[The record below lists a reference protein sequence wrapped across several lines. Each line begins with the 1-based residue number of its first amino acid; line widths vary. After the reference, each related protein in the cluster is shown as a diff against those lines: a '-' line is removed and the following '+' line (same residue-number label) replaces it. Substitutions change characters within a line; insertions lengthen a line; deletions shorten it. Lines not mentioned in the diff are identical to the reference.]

1 MYKFRDTNIDKEAK
15 KIRPAEAMRINGKY
29 LEDEIPGYR
38 TLSVSGRE
46 TLNAEVSTRDKP
58 KGSGAFYVSKRY
70 PTRTIT
76 VTYQLL
82 AKSNKEFREAF
93 NKLNR
98 ILSAEQAQF
107 IFDDEPDKYF
117 IGTRS
122 GGENPQAGRNMV
134 TGSFEIVCA
143 DPFKYSTTEKQIPME
158 PTGKSYTRKFVF
170 KNDGAIAVPAR
181 YEITLFN
188 ESGYIGLA
196 SHLGAME
203 FGNRTEA
210 DTVTVKVDQQVL
222 PWDKFVNGAD
232 SGSRHGVK
240 KAKYKTTGKAKSNP
254 DWLTFDWGSGAGN
267 HPSSGW
273 CHAVKTWAVPNSRDG
288 AVKDFTTFGRVWF
301 ECSNAAQIGEQIIE
315 LIGTKNGQELQIAR
329 LSVSKGT
336 SDFSASCH
344 CYIQGEEKARFSFT
358 PNSQSLFAT
367 GEKGSFWITKIGK
380 TMTIKVEGA
389 EQHTVNCDVDGF
401 DSVRLTKVRVY
412 FGHQPY
418 TNPDIV
424 ARMYFGELRV
434 TAKNVN
440 GQKDQR
446 NTFFPGS
453 SGLKLTIDGTTSKF
467 YYGSTYRPDLEI
479 LGSQWFLIPP
489 GEHTVEL
496 VLSSWFSKKVTGTAY
511 IREAWL

>member
-1 MYKFRDTNIDKEAK
+1 MSKFKDSVIAEEAK
-15 KIRPAEAMRINGKY
+15 KVRPAEAVRINGKY
-29 LEDEIPGYR
+29 IEDEIPGYR

-46 TLNAEVSTRDKP
+46 TLNAEVSTRDRT
-58 KGSGAFYVSKRY
+58 KGSGAFYTSKRY

-82 AKSNKEFREAF
+82 AKNNREFRDAF

-122 GGENPQAGRNMV
+122 GGESPQPGRNMV
-134 TGSFEIVCA
+134 TGSYEILCA
-143 DPFKYSTTEKQIPME
+143 DPFKYSVTEKPIQME
-158 PTGKSYTRKFVF
+158 ATGKSYTRKFVF

-181 YEITLFN
+181 YELNLFN
-188 ESGYIGLA
+188 ENGYIGLA
-196 SHLGAME
+196 SDLGAME
-203 FGNRTEA
+203 FGNRTET
-210 DTVTVKVDQQVL
+210 DTVAVKVDQPVL
-222 PWDKFVNGAD
+222 TMDKLINGAD
-232 SGSRHGVK
+232 SGARHGVK
-240 KAKYKTTGKAKSNP
+240 RVKCKTEGKVKTNTE
-254 DWLTFDWGSGAGN
+254 WLAIDWGSGSGI

-273 CHAVKTWAVPNSRDG
+273 CHAFKSWAVPNSTDG
-288 AVKDFTTFGRVWF
+288 AVKDFAMSGRIWF
-301 ECSNAAQIGEQIIE
+301 ECSNGSQIGEQIIE
-315 LIGTKNGQELQIAR
+315 CIGDKNGQQVQIAR
-329 LSVSKGT
+329 LAVSKGT
-336 SDFSASCH
+336 TDFAASC
-344 CYIQGEEKARFSFT
+344 YLYVNDQEKGRFAFP
-358 PNSQSLFAT
+358 PNGQSLFAT
-367 GEKGSFWITKIGK
+367 GERGAFWISKTGK
-380 TMTIKVEGA
+380 TVSIKVSGA
-389 EQHTVNCDVDGF
+389 EQHTVTCDVDGF
-401 DSVRLTKVRVY
+401 ENVRISKVKVY
-412 FGHQPY
+412 FGHMPY
-418 TNPDIV
+418 SGQNV

-467 YYGSTYRPDLEI
+467 YYGLTYRPDLEI

-496 VLSSWFSKKVTGTAY
+496 ILSSWFNKKVTGAAY

>member
-1 MYKFRDTNIDKEAK
+1 MSKFKDSVIAEEAK
-15 KIRPAEAMRINGKY
+15 KIRPAEAVRINGKY

-82 AKSNKEFREAF
+82 AKSNQEFREAF

-122 GGENPQAGRNMV
+122 GGESPQAGRNMV
-134 TGSFEIVCA
+134 TGTFDILCA
-143 DPFKYSTTEKQIPME
+143 DPFKYSVVEKPIPME

-181 YEITLFN
+181 YEISLFN
-188 ESGYIGLA
+188 ESGYVGLA
-196 SHLGAME
+196 SPLGAME

-210 DTVTVKVDQQVL
+210 DTVAVKVDQQVL
-222 PWDKFVNGAD
+222 SWDKLANGAD
-232 SGSRHGVK
+232 SGSHHGVK
-240 KAKYKTTGKAKSNP
+240 KVKIKTTGKAKTTTE
-254 DWLTFDWGSGAGN
+254 WLTIDWGEGAGN
-267 HPSSGW
+267 HTYPSGW
-273 CHAVKTWAVPNSRDG
+273 CHSFKTWQVPNSTDG
-288 AVKDFTTFGRVWF
+288 AVKDFVVSGRIWF
-301 ECSNAAQIGEQIIE
+301 ECSNGAQIGEQIIE
-315 LIGTKNGQELQIAR
+315 CIGEKNGQSVQIAR
-329 LSVSKGT
+329 LTVTKGT
-336 SDFSASCH
+336 TDYAASC
-344 CYIQGEEKARFSFT
+344 YYYVQGQQKAKFEFP
-358 PNSQSLFAT
+358 PNAQSLFAT
-367 GEKGSFWITKIGK
+367 GEKGGFWITKNGK
-380 TMTIKVEGA
+380 ALTIKVEGA
-389 EQHTVNCDVDGF
+389 EQHTVNCEIDEAIK
-401 DSVRLTKVRVY
+401 LTKIKVY

-418 TNPDIV
+418 ANPDVV
-424 ARMYFGELRV
+424 ARMHFCWLSV
-434 TAKNVN
+434 IAKNVN
-440 GQKDQR
+440 GRKDQR

-453 SGLKLTIDGTTSKF
+453 GGLKLTIDGTTSKF
-467 YYGSTYRPDLEI
+467 YYGPTYRPDLEI

-496 VLSSWFSKKVTGTAY
+496 VLSSWFNKKVTGTAY